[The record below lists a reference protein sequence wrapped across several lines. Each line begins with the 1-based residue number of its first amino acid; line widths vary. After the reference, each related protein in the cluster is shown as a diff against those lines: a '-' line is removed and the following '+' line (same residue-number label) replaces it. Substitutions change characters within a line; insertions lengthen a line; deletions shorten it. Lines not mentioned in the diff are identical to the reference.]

1 MYKVSV
7 IITTHNRL
15 EMLKKAIKSVKMQS
29 YSNIELV
36 IVNDNSS
43 DGTKEYLDKI
53 IGENIVIK
61 LCIVVN
67 LKEEI
72 MQEMLELKIVVVN

>member
-29 YSNIELV
+29 YSNIELTRGA
-36 IVNDNSS
+36 I
-43 DGTKEYLDKI
+43 
-53 IGENIVIK
+53 
-61 LCIVVN
+61 
-67 LKEEI
+67 
-72 MQEMLELKIVVVN
+72 